1 MNQDQRI
8 EETRAENTAT
18 ITDITKP
25 KEDWLL
31 KISGT
36 ESSVEPGGILDW
48 EKISPKRLSWRWP
61 VSLPREERE
70 EVIPVVLPERLTNP
84 QYGSAELEQNLREIA
99 KKAPGIH
106 KVWEM
111 TKDLPS
117 LTKILLEER
126 EQE

>member
-1 MNQDQRI
+1 MNQDQKI
-8 EETRAENTAT
+8 KETRAKNTAT
-18 ITDITKP
+18 IIDITEL

-31 KISGT
+31 EISGIGP
-36 ESSVEPGGILDW
+36 SVEPGGILDW
-48 EKISPKRLSWRWP
+48 EKISPKRLSWPAYLPWGGREK
-61 VSLPREERE
+61 VSPL
-70 EVIPVVLPERLTNP
+70 VLPERLTNP
-84 QYGSAELEQNLREIA
+84 QYGSAELEQNLREMA
-99 KKAPGIH
+99 KRAPGIH

>member
-1 MNQDQRI
+1 MNQDQKI
-8 EETRAENTAT
+8 EETRAENTAI
-18 ITDITKP
+18 ITEP

-31 KISGT
+31 KISGWY
-36 ESSVEPGGILDW
+36 PGISGWYPVDVLDL
-48 EKISPKRLSWRWP
+48 EKITPKRLSWLIY
-61 VSLPREERE
+61 LPWEGKEEAVRL
-70 EVIPVVLPERLTNP
+70 VLPERLTNP
-84 QYGSAELEQNLREIA
+84 QYGSAELEQNLKEMA

>member
-1 MNQDQRI
+1 MVFTNHMNQHQK
-8 EETRAENTAT
+8 AENTAI
-18 ITDITKP
+18 ITESP

-31 KISGT
+31 KISGIGP
-36 ESSVEPGGILDW
+36 SVEPGGVLDW
-48 EKISPKRLSWRWP
+48 EKISHKWSSWPWPIYLPLEEKKENIRL
-61 VSLPREERE
+61 
-70 EVIPVVLPERLTNP
+70 VLPERLTNP
-84 QYGSAELEQNLREIA
+84 QYGSAELEQNLREMA

-106 KVWEM
+106 KVWEI

>member
-1 MNQDQRI
+1 MNQEQKLEMRV
-8 EETRAENTAT
+8 ENTAV
-18 ITDITKP
+18 IREP

-31 KISGT
+31 KILGWYPDD
-36 ESSVEPGGILDW
+36 VLDL
-48 EKISPKRLSWRWP
+48 EKITPKRLIWP
-61 VSLPREERE
+61 PTYLPLEEHE
-70 EVIPVVLPERLTNP
+70 EAAPLVLPERLTNP
-84 QYGSAELEQNLREIA
+84 QYGSAELEQNLRELA